1 MPVETINRFLNDP
14 NLSRQEI
21 QSRLNEMDHFEIAR
35 RFHEFIKD
43 DKINIF
49 HLLDSDTKRQELI
62 YEIDQ
67 DSRLEVQESLDPD
80 YLAKLLRDMP
90 EDEATDLLME
100 HPEETRDEIL
110 EKIPPKEANIIKD
123 LISYGEETAGG
134 LMQTSFHG
142 VYEDQTAADILMK
155 LKRDRGQEAAP
166 YFYVLSKKR
175 ELLGYFKLRDLLN
188 VPAIAHP
195 TEFMRKKPPKVLLTD
210 PCDKVANMMDH
221 EHLSIIPV
229 VNENNV
235 MQGVVT
241 FDDVIRTI
249 QDIASED
256 IFTMVGTAKMDPF
269 ARKFGKKIWTRAP
282 WLFTTFLGG
291 LFSAF
296 IINSYQGS
304 LMEFS
309 TIILFIPFVIGLSG
323 NVAIQGATV
332 IVRGMATGDIQ
343 KDNIQRVVRSELA
356 VGCFNGLIFGVLCGV
371 VLTAASGTLIQ
382 IDPLLGLTVGLGI
395 VMAVSLSS
403 LLGSLT
409 PIFFL
414 KAGIDP
420 AISTGPM
427 VIVLNDILG
436 LAIYLATASVFF
448 SLV

>member
-1 MPVETINRFLNDP
+1 MPVETIKKFLNDP
-14 NLSRQEI
+14 NLSRQEM
-21 QSRLNEMDHFEIAR
+21 QSQLNGMDHFEIAR
-35 RFHEFIKD
+35 RFHEFPKE
-43 DKINIF
+43 DKIHIF
-49 HLLDSDTKRQELI
+49 HLLDSDKKRQELI
-62 YEIDQ
+62 YETDQ
-67 DSRLEVQESLDPD
+67 DSRLEIQESLDPD

-100 HPEETRDEIL
+100 HTEEARDEIL
-110 EKIPPKEANIIKD
+110 DKIPLREANVIKD
-123 LISYGEETAGG
+123 LISYGEETEGG

-142 VYEDQTAADILMK
+142 VYEEQTAADILMQ

-166 YFYVLSKKR
+166 YFYVLNRKNK
-175 ELLGYFKLRDLLN
+175 LLGYFKLRDLLN

-195 TEFMRKKPPKVLLTD
+195 TEFMRKDPPKVLLTA
-210 PCDKVANMMDH
+210 PCEKVANMMDR
-221 EHLSIIPV
+221 EHLASIPV
-229 VNENNV
+229 VNEKNV

-256 IFTMVGTAKMDPF
+256 IFTMVGTAKVDPF
-269 ARKFGKKIWTRAP
+269 AKKIGKKIWTRAP
-282 WLFTTFLGG
+282 WLFTTFIGG
-291 LFSAF
+291 LLSAA
-296 IINSYQGS
+296 IIGRYEGS
-304 LMEFS
+304 LAEFS

-343 KDNIQRVVRSELA
+343 RDNINRVIRSELA
-356 VGCFNGLIFGVLCGV
+356 VGCFNGLIFGALCGV
-371 VLTAASGTLIQ
+371 ILTAASGTLIQ
-382 IDPLLGLTVGLGI
+382 INPLLGLTVGLGI

-420 AISTGPM
+420 AISTGPI

-436 LAIYLATASVFF
+436 LSIYLAAASVFF

>member
-1 MPVETINRFLNDP
+1 MSVETINIFLNDP
-14 NLSRQEI
+14 TLSRQEI
-21 QSRLNEMDHFEIAR
+21 QSRLDEIDHFEIAR
-35 RFHEFIKD
+35 RFHEFSQE
-43 DKINIF
+43 DKIRIF
-49 HLLDSDTKRQELI
+49 HLLESDIKRQELL
-62 YEIDQ
+62 YETDR
-67 DSRLEVQESLDPD
+67 DSRLEILQSLDPD
-80 YLAKLLRDMP
+80 YLAKLLGDMP

-110 EKIPPKEANIIKD
+110 EKIPLREANVIKD

-134 LMQTSFHG
+134 LMETSFHG
-142 VYEDQTAADILMK
+142 VYEEQTAADILMQ
-155 LKRDRGQEAAP
+155 LKRNRGQEAAP
-166 YFYVLSKKR
+166 YFYVLSRKK
-175 ELLGYFKLRDLLN
+175 ELLGYFKLLDLLN

-195 TEFMRKKPPKVLLTD
+195 TEFMRKETPKVLLTD

-221 EHLSIIPV
+221 EHLSSIPV
-229 VNENNV
+229 VNEKNV
-235 MQGVVT
+235 IQGVVT
-241 FDDVIRTI
+241 FDDVIRSI

-269 ARKFGKKIWTRAP
+269 ARKIGKKIWTRAP

-296 IINSYQGS
+296 IMSSYQHS
-304 LMEFS
+304 LVEFS

-343 KDNIQRVVRSELA
+343 EDNLKRVVRSELA
-356 VGCFNGLIFGVLCGV
+356 VGCINGLIFGVLCGV
-371 VLTAASGTLIQ
+371 VLTASSRTLIQ
-382 IDPLLGLTVGLGI
+382 ISPLLGLTVGLGI
-395 VMAVSLSS
+395 IMAVSLSS

-436 LAIYLATASVFF
+436 LTIYLATASVFF

>member
-1 MPVETINRFLNDP
+1 MPVETINNFLNEP
-14 NLSRQEI
+14 ALSRQEI
-21 QSRLNEMDHFEIAR
+21 QSRLDEMDHFEIAR
-35 RFHEFIKD
+35 RLYEFGKD
-43 DKINIF
+43 DKIRIF
-49 HLLDSDTKRQELI
+49 HLLESDKKRQELI
-62 YEIDQ
+62 YETDQ
-67 DSRLEVQESLDPD
+67 DSRLEIQESLDPD

-100 HPEETRDEIL
+100 HTEETRDEIL
-110 EKIPPKEANIIKD
+110 EKIPSREADVIKD

-142 VYEDQTAADILMK
+142 VYEEQTAADILMQ

-166 YFYVLSKKR
+166 YFYVLSRKM

-195 TEFMRKKPPKVLLTD
+195 TEFMRKETHKVLLTD
-210 PCDKVANMMDH
+210 SCDKVANMMDH
-221 EHLSIIPV
+221 EHLSTIPV
-229 VNENNV
+229 VNDQNV
-235 MQGVVT
+235 IQGVVT

-269 ARKFGKKIWTRAP
+269 AKKIGSKILHRAP

-291 LFSAF
+291 LLSAL
-296 IINSYQGS
+296 IISNYQDS
-304 LMEFS
+304 LIEFS

-343 KDNIQRVVRSELA
+343 DDNINRVVRSELS
-356 VGCFNGLIFGVLCGV
+356 VGVLNGLIFGVLCGV
-371 VLTAASGTLIQ
+371 VLTAASENLIQ
-382 IDPLLGLTVGLGI
+382 INPLLGLTVGLGI
-395 VMAVSLSS
+395 VMAVSISS